1 MLAKQSWQ
9 ILRQLNS
16 LLPKMFQGKY
26 FKTENFL
33 NVGLGHNP
41 SYAWRSILRGRSLF
55 EKGYRWNVGNIQ
67 LIQVSSNPWILGRE
81 IVDLFGCSTPSKAK
95 CDVSFCR

>member
-16 LLPKMFQGKY
+16 LLPKMLQGKY

-33 NVGLGHNP
+33 NVDLGHNP

-67 LIQVSSNPWILGRE
+67 LIEVSSDPWIPGRE
-81 IVDLFGCSTPSKAK
+81 IVDLFGCLNAFKGEM
-95 CDVSFCR
+95 